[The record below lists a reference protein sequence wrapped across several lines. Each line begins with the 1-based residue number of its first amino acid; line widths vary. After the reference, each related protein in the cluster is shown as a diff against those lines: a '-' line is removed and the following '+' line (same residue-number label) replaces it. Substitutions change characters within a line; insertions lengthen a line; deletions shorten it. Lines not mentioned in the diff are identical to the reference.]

1 MWKSHRGEPFK
12 NQAVAIALAMIAAG
26 AVSACANGLY
36 PLGETTK
43 AQRLSDEPKPYL
55 SVEDLPARPA
65 LLLEVGDPFLDTGQ
79 LYEGFELPTG
89 AVWQPRLWIY
99 GTLRTALQS
108 FDNGPA
114 DRNSEWANRLDLF
127 ANLQLT
133 GTEKINFGIRPLDNN
148 RPGQF
153 TRYTFEP
160 EAEDG
165 FNGEF
170 NPDVRTFFFEGDFG
184 SLFPDLDPEGT
195 APLDYGF
202 SVGRQPLN
210 FQEGILINDTV
221 DLLGIVRNNV
231 HLPGVSN
238 LRISGVWGWEGLDR
252 NDDRDGSDPYMFGLF
267 NSADLPTSTVSL
279 DMIYVAD
286 DVSPGDAFYIGGSAI
301 QRIGKFA
308 TAFRVNTSIAEDA
321 DTPQVADGALLS
333 AEVSWTVES
342 SDDIVYVNPFLAIDR
357 FTQAGREPVVGGAL
371 AALGILFASP
381 SLGNYLSELSSFP
394 NDIVGIATGYQAF
407 WNNHRRNLVLELAA
421 HKDTGDQGFDAV
433 AIGFQLQQALGRRV
447 QLQFE
452 GFVSFQEDRDMGS
465 GGRTEFLIQF

>member
-308 TAFRVNTSIAEDA
+308 TAFRVNTSIA
-321 DTPQVADGALLS
+321 TDGDLSRVDDGTLLS
-333 AEVSWTVES
+333 TELSWHPPAA
-342 SDDIVYVNPFLAIDR
+342 DDIIYINPFLAVDN
-357 FTQAGREPVVGGAL
+357 FTQAGREPILGGPL

-381 SLGNYLSELSSFP
+381 NLGSYGAELNPFA
-394 NDIVGIATGYQAF
+394 NDVAGIAIGYQAF
-407 WNNHRRNLVLELAA
+407 WDNHRRNLILEIAGR
-421 HKDTGDQGFDAV
+421 KDIGGDGFDDIG
-433 AIGFQLQQALGRRV
+433 IGFQFQQAFGRRV
-447 QLQFE
+447 QWQIE
-452 GFVSFQEDRDMGS
+452 AFVTELEQRNDAS
-465 GGRTEFLIQF
+465 GVRTEILVQY